1 MKKNRWLIAASA
13 VGIHV
18 SIGSIY
24 AYSAWKMPLENTLG
38 WSSTSTA
45 LAFSIAIFFLGI
57 SAAFLGRFIEK
68 KGASKGGLL
77 SAAFFSTGLIG
88 SAAAVWFESL
98 PLFFL
103 FFGVISGIGL
113 GVGYISPVSTLV
125 KWFPDRRGLATGLA
139 IMGFGFG
146 GLICAKLIDLFVP
159 VQSEVVLREEVSGY
173 DYSNAL
179 QTDPDAAALM
189 IADSPDLATFKAR
202 SAEAAELFRRE
213 KTDTPE
219 YAAARAATADYHST
233 LIYDKKPVALA
244 FLFLGIIYACV
255 MIPSA
260 LYIAPPPPAHAAPAL
275 SRESDLSRPAAD
287 ASAGPGDNAT
297 AVAATVTSAAAPARE
312 MTAMQAIRTPGF
324 YGLWLML
331 FINVACGIAV
341 IATAKKMGYEM
352 VRLPVEMASLLVMG
366 ISLFNGLGR
375 IIWASL
381 SDYIGRSNTYVAFFL
396 IQIICFP
403 LLAHLTTMP
412 LAFMAVTFLIL
423 TCYGGGFA
431 SIPAYISDLF
441 GLKEMPTIH
450 GFILTAW
457 SLAGIVGPMLNAY
470 VYEKTHSYQQSLYV
484 FGGAF
489 VVALVISLLMK
500 LELKRLDRHYS
511 EREVE
516 FARPHAHGA

>member
-1 MKKNRWLIAASA
+1 MKNRWLIAASA

-24 AYSAWKMPLENTLG
+24 AYSAWKMPLENTFG
-38 WSSTSTA
+38 WSSTNTSM
-45 LAFSIAIFFLGI
+45 AFSISIFFLGI
-57 SAAFLGRFIEK
+57 SAAFLGRFIER

-77 SAAFFSTGLIG
+77 SAAFFSVGLIG
-88 SAAAVWFESL
+88 SAAACWFESL
-98 PLFFL
+98 PLFYL

-113 GVGYISPVSTLV
+113 GVGYITPVSTLV

-146 GLICAKLIDLFVP
+146 GLICAKLIDQFVP
-159 VQSEVVLREEVSGY
+159 AQAEVVLHQNMKSYEYNQLLLNDPEAAAAVTAANPALATYKEQTAALAELYRNDQVSSAEY
-173 DYSNAL
+173 TAL
-179 QTDPDAAALM
+179 Q
-189 IADSPDLATFKAR
+189 
-202 SAEAAELFRRE
+202 
-213 KTDTPE
+213 
-219 YAAARAATADYHST
+219 AATEGYRTT
-233 LIYDKKPVALA
+233 LLYDKKSIALA
-244 FLFLGIIYACV
+244 FLFLGIIYFCV
-255 MIPSA
+255 MVPSA
-260 LYIAPPPPAHAAPAL
+260 LYIAPPPKGYAEKFAKKTADGKKVLAAPI
-275 SRESDLSRPAAD
+275 
-287 ASAGPGDNAT
+287 
-297 AVAATVTSAAAPARE
+297 RE

-324 YGLWLML
+324 YGLWIML

-341 IATAKKMGYEM
+341 ISTAKKMGYEM
-352 VRLPVEMASLLVMG
+352 VKLPVEMASLLVMG

-381 SDYIGRSNTYVAFFL
+381 SDFIGRSNTYVAFFA
-396 IQIICFP
+396 IQIIAFP
-403 LLAHLTTMP
+403 LLANLTNAP
-412 LAFMAVTFLIL
+412 LAFMVVTFVIL

-470 VYEKTHSYQQSLYV
+470 VYEQTNSYQQSLYV

-489 VVALVISLLMK
+489 VIALIVSLLMK
-500 LELKRLDRHYS
+500 LELKRIHSSKSVEPKLS
-511 EREVE
+511 EPLAAVPTR
-516 FARPHAHGA
+516 

>member
-1 MKKNRWLIAASA
+1 MKTKNRWLIAASA

-38 WSSTSTA
+38 WSSTKTA
-45 LAFSIAIFFLGI
+45 MAFSIAIFFLGI

-77 SAAFFSTGLIG
+77 SAAFFATGLIG
-88 SAAAVWFESL
+88 SALAVWIESL
-98 PLFFL
+98 PLFYL

-113 GVGYISPVSTLV
+113 GVGYITPVSTLV

-146 GLICAKLIDLFVP
+146 GLICAKLIDQFVP
-159 VQSEVVLREEVSGY
+159 VQSEVVLHKDVSGY
-173 DYSNAL
+173 DYSQAL
-179 QTDPDAAALM
+179 LIDEGSAQTITAG
-189 IADSPDLATFKAR
+189 SPGLEQFKAQQT
-202 SAEAAELFRRE
+202 EAAELFRAG
-213 KTDTPE
+213 DTE
-219 YAAARAATADYHST
+219 SANYAGLIEATQSYHT
-233 LIYDKKPVALA
+233 ALIYDKKAIALA
-244 FLFLGIIYACV
+244 FLFLGILYACV
-255 MIPSA
+255 MVPSA
-260 LYIAPPPPAHAAPAL
+260 LYIAPPPEGYAEQFAESKAAKRATQAAPA
-275 SRESDLSRPAAD
+275 
-287 ASAGPGDNAT
+287 G
-297 AVAATVTSAAAPARE
+297 E
-312 MTAMQAIRTPGF
+312 MTALEAIRTPGF

-331 FINVACGIAV
+331 FINVSCGIAV

-381 SDYIGRSNTYVAFFL
+381 SDYIGRSNTYVAFFA
-396 IQIICFP
+396 IQIVCFP
-403 LLAHLTTMP
+403 LLANLTGSP
-412 LAFMAVTFLIL
+412 IAFMLVTFLIL

-470 VYEKTHSYQQSLYV
+470 VYEQTNSYQQSLYV

-489 VVALVISLLMK
+489 VVALIVSLLMK
-500 LELKRLDRHYS
+500 LEIRRLQL
-511 EREVE
+511 
-516 FARPHAHGA
+516 AGPPHHAAAKTGKEAAAESA

>member
-1 MKKNRWLIAASA
+1 MKTKNRWLIAASA

-24 AYSAWKMPLENTLG
+24 AYSAWKMPLENTFG
-38 WSSTSTA
+38 WSSTKTS

-88 SAAAVWFESL
+88 SAAACWLESL
-98 PLFFL
+98 PLFYL
-103 FFGVISGIGL
+103 FFGVVAGIGL

-146 GLICAKLIDLFVP
+146 GLICAQLIDQFVP
-159 VQSEVVLREEVSGY
+159 AQAEVVLHQEITSYE
-173 DYSNAL
+173 YSQLLQSNPEAADAL
-179 QTDPDAAALM
+179 V
-189 IADSPDLATFKAR
+189 ADNPDLETFKAQ
-202 SAEAAELFRRE
+202 SARAAELFRHDQ
-213 KTDTPE
+213 TDGEE
-219 YAAARAATADYHST
+219 YARLKADTAGYRST
-233 LIYDKKPVALA
+233 LIYDKKSIALA

-255 MIPSA
+255 MVPSA
-260 LYIAPPPPAHAAPAL
+260 LYIAPPPKDAVLCPDPARAEHVEGVEEQPTEPAKPA
-275 SRESDLSRPAAD
+275 RE
-287 ASAGPGDNAT
+287 
-297 AVAATVTSAAAPARE
+297 RE
-312 MTAMQAIRTPGF
+312 MTALQALRTPGF

-381 SDYIGRSNTYVAFFL
+381 SDFIGRSNTYVAFFA
-396 IQIICFP
+396 IQIVAFP
-403 LLAHLTTMP
+403 LLANLTGAP
-412 LAFMAVTFLIL
+412 IAFMAVTFLIL

-484 FGGAF
+484 FGAAF

-500 LELKRLDRHYS
+500 LELKRLNRHYTNL
-511 EREVE
+511 EIEA
-516 FARPHAHGA
+516 ARPHTHGE

>member
-1 MKKNRWLIAASA
+1 MKTKNRWLIAASA

-24 AYSAWKMPLENTLG
+24 AYSAWKMPLENTFG
-38 WSSTSTA
+38 WSSTKTSM
-45 LAFSIAIFFLGI
+45 AFSIAIFFLGL

-77 SAAFFSTGLIG
+77 SAAFFCTGLIG
-88 SAAAVWFESL
+88 SAAACWFESL
-98 PLFFL
+98 PLFYL

-146 GLICAKLIDLFVP
+146 GLICAKLIDQFVP
-159 VQSEVVLREEVSGY
+159 TQAEVVLREDVSSY
-173 DYSNAL
+173 EFSTLRAQDATAAEAL
-179 QTDPDAAALM
+179 LAGA
-189 IADSPDLATFKAR
+189 PDLQTFKANKNK
-202 SAEAAELFRRE
+202 AAELFRLE
-213 KTDTPE
+213 QTDTAE
-219 YAAARAATADYHST
+219 YATLQAATVGYRT
-233 LIYDKKPVALA
+233 ILIYDKKSIALA
-244 FLFLGIIYACV
+244 FLFLGIIYACTMV
-255 MIPSA
+255 PSA
-260 LYIAPPPPAHAAPAL
+260 LYIAPPPEGYAEKFNAAKADQKKSSAPA
-275 SRESDLSRPAAD
+275 
-287 ASAGPGDNAT
+287 G
-297 AVAATVTSAAAPARE
+297 E
-312 MTAMQAIRTPGF
+312 MTAMEAIRTPGF
-324 YGLWLML
+324 YGLWIML
-331 FINVACGIAV
+331 FINVSCGIAV

-375 IIWASL
+375 IIWASA
-381 SDYIGRSNTYVAFFL
+381 SDFIGRSNTYVAFFA
-396 IQIICFP
+396 IQIVCFP
-403 LLAHLTTMP
+403 LLANLTGSP
-412 LAFMAVTFLIL
+412 VAFMLVTFLIL

-489 VVALVISLLMK
+489 VVALIVSLLMK
-500 LELKRLDRHYS
+500 VELRRIQRHYS
-511 EREVE
+511 NLEVE
-516 FARPHAHGA
+516 AARPHTHDV

>member
-1 MKKNRWLIAASA
+1 MKTKNRWLIAASA

-24 AYSAWKMPLENTLG
+24 AYSAWKMPLENTFG
-38 WSSTSTA
+38 WSSTKTSM
-45 LAFSIAIFFLGI
+45 AFSIAIFFLGL

-77 SAAFFSTGLIG
+77 SAAFFCTGLIG
-88 SAAAVWFESL
+88 SAAACWWESL
-98 PLFFL
+98 PLFYL
-103 FFGVISGIGL
+103 FFGVVAGIGL

-146 GLICAKLIDLFVP
+146 GLICAKLIDQFVP
-159 VQSEVVLREEVSGY
+159 TQAEVVLHNDVSGY
-173 DYSNAL
+173 EYSQLLADDTIAAQAL
-179 QTDPDAAALM
+179 LADA
-189 IADSPDLATFKAR
+189 PDLDDFKAKKNR
-202 SAEAAELFRRE
+202 AAELFRQE
-213 KTDTPE
+213 NTDTEE
-219 YAAARAATADYHST
+219 YAALKAETGNYRSV
-233 LIYDKKPVALA
+233 LIYDKKSIALA
-244 FLFLGIIYACV
+244 FLFLGVIYCCV
-255 MIPSA
+255 IIPSA
-260 LYIAPPPPAHAAPAL
+260 LYIAPPPEGYADQFAA
-275 SRESDLSRPAAD
+275 
-287 ASAGPGDNAT
+287 ASALNKAKSNALNG
-297 AVAATVTSAAAPARE
+297 E
-312 MTAMQAIRTPGF
+312 MTARQAIRTPGF

-331 FINVACGIAV
+331 FINVSCGIAV

-375 IIWASL
+375 IIWAAL
-381 SDYIGRSNTYVAFFL
+381 SDFIGRSNTYVAFFA
-396 IQIICFP
+396 IQIVCFP
-403 LLAHLTTMP
+403 LLANLTDSP
-412 LAFMAVTFLIL
+412 LAFMLVTFLIL

-489 VVALVISLLMK
+489 VVALIISLLMK
-500 LELKRLDRHYS
+500 IELKRLHRHYS
-511 EREVE
+511 ALEVE
-516 FARPHAHGA
+516 EARPHTHDM

>member
-1 MKKNRWLIAASA
+1 MNKTKNRWLIAASA
-13 VGIHV
+13 VGIHA

-24 AYSAWKMPLENTLG
+24 AYSAWKMPLENTFG
-38 WSSTSTA
+38 WSSTKTSM
-45 LAFSIAIFFLGI
+45 AFSIAIFFLGV

-77 SAAFFSTGLIG
+77 SAIFFSTGLVG
-88 SAAAVWFESL
+88 SAAACWFESL
-98 PLFFL
+98 PLFYL
-103 FFGVISGIGL
+103 CFGVVAGIGL

-146 GLICAKLIDLFVP
+146 GLICAKLIDQFVP
-159 VQSEVVLREEVSGY
+159 TQAEVVLHQDVKSY
-173 DYSNAL
+173 DYSQLL
-179 QTDPDAAALM
+179 QSDPEAAAAIVAANPNLE
-189 IADSPDLATFKAR
+189 TFKKQ
-202 SAEAAELFRRE
+202 SNEVAELYRQE
-213 KTDTPE
+213 KTDSAE
-219 YAAARAATADYHST
+219 YAALKAATEGYRTT
-233 LIYDKKPVALA
+233 LIYDKKSIALA
-244 FLFLGIIYACV
+244 FLFLGMIYFCIMV
-255 MIPSA
+255 PSA
-260 LYIAPPPPAHAAPAL
+260 LYIAPPP
-275 SRESDLSRPAAD
+275 EGYAD
-287 ASAGPGDNAT
+287 KFNTAGAGDKKKLNQP
-297 AVAATVTSAAAPARE
+297 SGE
-312 MTAMQAIRTPGF
+312 MTAMQAIRTPAF

-341 IATAKKMGYEM
+341 ISTAKKMGYEM

-375 IIWASL
+375 IIWASF
-381 SDYIGRSNTYVAFFL
+381 SDFIGRSNTYVAFFA
-396 IQIICFP
+396 IQIIAFP
-403 LLAHLTTMP
+403 LLANLTGAP
-412 LAFMAVTFLIL
+412 IAFMAVTFIIL
-423 TCYGGGFA
+423 SCYGGGFA

-489 VVALVISLLMK
+489 VVALIISLLMK
-500 LELKRLDRHYS
+500 LEMKRLDKHYS
-511 EREVE
+511 GIEIEA
-516 FARPHAHGA
+516 ARPHTHGE